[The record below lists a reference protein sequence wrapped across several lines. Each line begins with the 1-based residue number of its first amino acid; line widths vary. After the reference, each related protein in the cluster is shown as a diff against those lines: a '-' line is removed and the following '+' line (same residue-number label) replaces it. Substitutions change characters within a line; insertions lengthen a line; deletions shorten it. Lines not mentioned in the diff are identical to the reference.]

1 MPKITQTS
9 ECLRASCLEGTEGM
23 HNAAGA
29 PNISGTVDGILGAS
43 RTNWDGAFGGT
54 SVVRVH
60 DLQATPGSGDQ
71 DKQYAV
77 SINATLS
84 NSVYGKSNTIMPS
97 SINIFSIIYLGK

>member
-1 MPKITQTS
+1 MP
-9 ECLRASCLEGTEGM
+9 ACLEGTAGR

-29 PNISGTVDGILGAS
+29 PNISGMVDGIIGGS
-43 RTNWDGAFGGT
+43 IVKGSGAFGCDFKN
-54 SVVRVH
+54 VH
-60 DLQATPGSGDQ
+60 DLAASPGSGDQ

-97 SINIFSIIYLGK
+97 SVNILNIIYLGK